1 MMKAFVYYGLVLG
14 LSLSLMGCA
23 GQKSAAKSGLAD
35 PLTVDPFDPDRPP
48 TARTLYVMADILASQ
63 GRDRDS
69 QYYLERVID
78 EYPAYLAAYNRLA
91 ELQMRNRQFDA
102 AIQTLTAG
110 LKVSPDDPVLLNNLG
125 MCRLIQKDYESALSH
140 FTEAAGIAPERTRY
154 RSNMATALV
163 FLDRR
168 DEALALY
175 EQILPKE
182 EALENIKRLCENVG
196 SD

>member
-1 MMKAFVYYGLVLG
+1 MKVSFYHGLILG
-14 LSLSLMGCA
+14 VCLLMAGCG
-23 GQKSAAKSGLAD
+23 GQTAKSRSQNRQVA
-35 PLTVDPFDPDRPP
+35 DPFDPDRPP

-69 QYYLERVID
+69 QYFLERLIKD
-78 EYPAYLAAYNRLA
+78 YPDFLPAYNTLA
-91 ELQMRNRQFDA
+91 ESQMRQRRVPDA
-102 AIQTLTAG
+102 VRTLSAG
-110 LKVSPDDPVLLNNLG
+110 LEANPGDPVLLNNLG
-125 MCRLIQKDYESALSH
+125 MCRLIQKDYEKALSL
-140 FTEAAGIAPERTRY
+140 FSEAAGIAPERTRY

-163 FLDRR
+163 LLDRR

-182 EALENIKRLCENVG
+182 EALGNIKRLCENINSN